1 MPVLLTL
8 SLTAGSKVPGHHL
21 HVNQQLH
28 DDGPGV
34 CGEYHQG
41 SPGQDQG
48 AVPTDQHR
56 PRAAHQGY
64 RGAHQGGQEGEKG
77 DMAGL
82 NQVNILLLVQ
92 VQDLLETIKE
102 DSETEENNTGK
113 SSK

>member
-1 MPVLLTL
+1 MTVLLTL
-8 SLTAGSKVPGHHL
+8 SLPAGSKVPGHHL

-82 NQVNILLLVQ
+82 NQVNILCAG
-92 VQDLLETIKE
+92 
-102 DSETEENNTGK
+102 SR
-113 SSK
+113 SS